1 MVKVKTMK
9 HLYFFIQDY
18 EILRGHHALCC
29 PCQTKHDTIIYPYIP
44 TEHYF
49 WTENLLERVDFKL

>member
-1 MVKVKTMK
+1 MK